1 LYTFKPQ
8 RNLSAIL
15 ICSSPEA
22 LGPNGRA
29 DVEMANNETETTPS
43 IDSATTTPAVSV
55 HGNNDPEK
63 GIAPSEKHEAPP
75 PTEKSIAA
83 GPAPATPVI
92 GPPPD
97 GGAQAWLVVLGAFC
111 GLFVSFGWIN
121 CIGVFQAY
129 YQSHQLSE
137 FSTSTVTW
145 ITSLETFMMFFCG
158 PIFGTMF
165 DSYGPR
171 WILLIGTILHVF
183 GLMMASLSTEYY
195 QFILAQGICSPIGA
209 SAIFNASVNS
219 VSTWFAKRR
228 AFALGVTAAG
238 SSLGGVI
245 FPIMV
250 TQLIPKVGF
259 PWAMRICAFLILFML
274 GIANLTL
281 KSRLPHRPKPF
292 DILSFLRPLA
302 ELKFA
307 LTLAAA
313 FCFFWGMFLPFTFVI
328 TQAERYGMSSNLAGY
343 LIPILNASSIF
354 GRTLPGYLADK
365 VGRYNMMVITTF
377 FSAILVLA
385 LWLPSK
391 GNAPAIVF
399 SALYGFG
406 SGAFV
411 SLAPALVAQISD
423 LRQVG
428 VRNGTFFAVISFA
441 ALTGTPIGG
450 ALVPD
455 VLHGSYTRLQIFC
468 GVVMIVGSTLFA
480 FARGLLVGLNS
491 PSDVVAI

>member
-1 LYTFKPQ
+1 M
-8 RNLSAIL
+8 
-15 ICSSPEA
+15 
-22 LGPNGRA
+22 
-29 DVEMANNETETTPS
+29 VNNETEVAPS
-43 IDSATTTPAVSV
+43 IDSATTIPVLNV
-55 HGNNDPEK
+55 HGNSDPEK
-63 GIAPSEKHEAPP
+63 GLALSEKDEAQPSS
-75 PTEKSIAA
+75 EKSIAA
-83 GPAPATPVI
+83 GSAAATPAI

-121 CIGVFQAY
+121 CIGVFQDY
-129 YQSHQLSE
+129 YQTHQLSE

-171 WILLIGTILHVF
+171 WILILGTILHVF
-183 GLMMASLSTEYY
+183 GLMMASLSTDYY

-228 AFALGVTAAG
+228 GFALGVTASG

-292 DILSFLRPLA
+292 DILNFVRPLA

-307 LTLAAA
+307 LTLAGA

-328 TQAERYGMSSNLAGY
+328 TQAERYGMSANLAGY
-343 LIPILNASSIF
+343 LLPILNAASIF

-365 VGRYNMMVITTF
+365 VGRYNMMVLTTF
-377 FSAILVLA
+377 FSSILVLA
-385 LWLPSK
+385 LWLPSR
-391 GNAPAIVF
+391 GNIPVIVF

-428 VRNGTFFAVISFA
+428 VRNGTFFSVISFA
-441 ALTGTPIGG
+441 ALTGAPIGG

-455 VLHGSYTRLQIFC
+455 VLHGDYTRLQIFC
-468 GVVMIVGSTLFA
+468 GVVMIAGSVIFV
-480 FARGLLVGLNS
+480 FARGAVGGFKLNK
-491 PSDVVAI
+491 V

>member
-1 LYTFKPQ
+1 
-8 RNLSAIL
+8 
-15 ICSSPEA
+15 
-22 LGPNGRA
+22 
-29 DVEMANNETETTPS
+29 MANDDTKVASS
-43 IDSATTTPAVSV
+43 IGNATNIHISNNPTLVMSM
-55 HGNNDPEK
+55 HGNADLEK
-63 GIAPSEKHEAPP
+63 GLASSEKAESPI
-75 PTEKSIAA
+75 EKSVAA
-83 GPAPATPVI
+83 GPAPVTPVI

-111 GLFVSFGWIN
+111 GLFVSFGWIS

-129 YQSHQLSE
+129 YESHQLSK

-145 ITSLETFMMFFCG
+145 ITSLETFTMFFCG
-158 PIFGTMF
+158 PIFGIMF

-250 TQLIPKVGF
+250 TQLIPQVGF

-292 DILSFLRPLA
+292 DILSFMRPLA
-302 ELKFA
+302 ELKFV
-307 LTLAAA
+307 LTLAAS

-328 TQAERYGMSSNLAGY
+328 SQAERYGMSTNLAGY

-354 GRTLPGYLADK
+354 GRTLSGYLADK
-365 VGRYNMMVITTF
+365 VGRYNMMVLTTF

-391 GNAPAIVF
+391 GNVPAIVF

-423 LRQVG
+423 VREVG

-450 ALVPD
+450 ALVPV
-455 VLHGSYTRLQIFC
+455 VLHDGYTGLQTFA
-468 GVVMIVGSTLFA
+468 GVVMIVGSILFV
-480 FARGLLVGLNS
+480 FARGAVGGFKLTA
-491 PSDVVAI
+491 V

>member
-1 LYTFKPQ
+1 
-8 RNLSAIL
+8 
-15 ICSSPEA
+15 
-22 LGPNGRA
+22 
-29 DVEMANNETETTPS
+29 MANNETEVAPS
-43 IDSATTTPAVSV
+43 IDSATTIPVVNVS
-55 HGNNDPEK
+55 GNNDPEK
-63 GIAPSEKHEAPP
+63 GLASSEKDEPQP
-75 PTEKSIAA
+75 PTEKSIATGPA
-83 GPAPATPVI
+83 PAPATPSI

-121 CIGVFQAY
+121 CIGVFQEY

-171 WILLIGTILHVF
+171 WILLLGTILHVF
-183 GLMMASLSTEYY
+183 GLMMASLSTDYY

-228 AFALGVTAAG
+228 GFALGVTASG

-259 PWAMRICAFLILFML
+259 PWAMRICAFVILFML

-281 KSRLPHRPKPF
+281 KSRLPHRPKQF
-292 DILSFLRPLA
+292 DILSFVRPLA

-328 TQAERYGMSSNLAGY
+328 TQAERYGMSANLAGY
-343 LIPILNASSIF
+343 LVPILNASSIF

-365 VGRYNMMVITTF
+365 IGRYNMMVITTF
-377 FSAILVLA
+377 FSSVLVLA
-385 LWLPSK
+385 LWLPSR
-391 GNAPAIVF
+391 GNVPAILF

-411 SLAPALVAQISD
+411 SLAPALIAQISD

-455 VLHGSYTRLQIFC
+455 VLHGDYTRLQIFC
-468 GVVMIVGSTLFA
+468 GVVMIVGSVLFV
-480 FARGLLVGLNS
+480 FARGAIGGFKLNK
-491 PSDVVAI
+491 V

>member
-1 LYTFKPQ
+1 IIGPSLYNSTP
-8 RNLSAIL
+8 
-15 ICSSPEA
+15 SSK
-22 LGPNGRA
+22 
-29 DVEMANNETETTPS
+29 MANNQIETGSST
-43 IDSATTTPAVSV
+43 DSATNIQLSNSSTPTVSM
-55 HGNNDPEK
+55 HGNDPEK
-63 GIAPSEKHEAPP
+63 GLAPSGNAEVQ
-75 PTEKSIAA
+75 PTEKSVAA

-97 GGAQAWLVVLGAFC
+97 GGVQAWLVVLGAFC

-129 YQSHQLSE
+129 YERHQLSE
-137 FSTSTVTW
+137 FSTSTITW
-145 ITSLETFMMFFCG
+145 ITSLETFTMFFCG
-158 PIFGTMF
+158 PIFGTLF

-171 WILLIGTILHVF
+171 WILLLGTILHVF

-209 SAIFNASVNS
+209 SAIFNACVNS
-219 VSTWFAKRR
+219 VTTWFSKRR
-228 AFALGVTAAG
+228 AFALGITASG

-274 GIANLTL
+274 GISNITL
-281 KSRLPHRPKPF
+281 KSRLTHRPKPF
-292 DILSFLRPLA
+292 DFLNFLRPLA
-302 ELKFA
+302 DLKFT

-328 TQAERYGMSSNLAGY
+328 TQAERYGMSTNLAGY

-365 VGRYNMMVITTF
+365 FGRYNVMVITTF
-377 FSAILVLA
+377 FSSILVLA
-385 LWLPSK
+385 LWLPSR

-455 VLHGSYTRLQIFC
+455 VLHSDYTRLQIFA
-468 GVVMIVGSTLFA
+468 GVVMIAGSTLFVV
-480 FARGLLVGLNS
+480 ARG
-491 PSDVVAI
+491 AIGGFKLSSKV